1 MAEYRW
7 NLEEAAAGYDAG
19 AQLVHPFYVAVQ
31 DAILSVLAERKPLDL
46 IVDLGGGS
54 GRLLERCLD
63 RWPGVKGVLIDQS
76 PPFLDLARKRLAR
89 FVDRVAFHQS
99 TLQADWPAL
108 LPVAPDAIV
117 STSAIHHLEP
127 AEKRDLYARCA
138 AALVPS
144 GVLINGDEIRDPD
157 EAVYRAA
164 VEKWAVH
171 MRELAASGQVST
183 AMADA
188 LLKWRERNVD
198 RFDEPRKSGD
208 DCHET
213 VAVQLE
219 YFRAAGLTNV
229 RTTWQADMW
238 VVMVGERSGEW

>member
-7 NLEEAAAGYDAG
+7 NQQAAAAGYDAG

-31 DAILSVLAERKPLDL
+31 DAILAVLAVRPKLEL

-63 RWPGVKGVLIDQS
+63 RWPNLRAVLIDQS
-76 PPFLDLARKRLAR
+76 PPFIDLARNRLSR
-89 FVDRVAFHQS
+89 FGDRVTFHES
-99 TLQADWPAL
+99 TLQADWVRL
-108 LPVAPDAIV
+108 LPAAPDAII

-138 AALVPS
+138 AALAEG

-157 EAVYRAA
+157 DAIYLAA
-164 VEKWAVH
+164 VTKWAEH
-171 MRELAASGQVST
+171 MKELAASGQVSE

-188 LLKWRERNVD
+188 LLKWRQRNVEH
-198 RFDEPRKSGD
+198 FTEPRKSGD

-213 VAVQLE
+213 IATQLD
-219 YFRAAGLTNV
+219 YFRSAGLTKA
-229 RTTWQADMW
+229 RTTWQQDMW
-238 VVMVGERSGEW
+238 AVMVGEKKE